1 MTRSFS
7 ARRAWAYAGLAALV
21 LAIGYFALP
30 RAVAPEHR
38 EAPAKAAPPASA
50 APAASAAASVPVPAA
65 APARAAAS
73 APADDPIAAWEAFNR
88 FRERTQ
94 SFLRDG
100 RSLPP
105 ERRRD
110 EAEALREQVQRYAG
124 DRHLAGGEAM
134 MLEIELTRIG
144 VDDPAELEARLN
156 AIGGRYRQ
164 AAEQAA
170 AADAAAPDP
179 RFLDYKVREKEI
191 VARVMAMPEIPG
203 GIDRDEY
210 LRQELQTAREQAYAR
225 H

>member
-1 MTRSFS
+1 MTRSSS
-7 ARRAWAYAGLAALV
+7 ARRAWVYAGLAALV
-21 LAIGYFALP
+21 LAIGYFTLP
-30 RAVAPEHR
+30 GPVPEHR
-38 EAPAKAAPPASA
+38 ETPPKA
-50 APAASAAASVPVPAA
+50 APAASAAPAPRAPVSAP
-65 APARAAAS
+65 APARAVAS
-73 APADDPIAAWEAFNR
+73 APADDPAAEWQAFTR

-100 RSLPP
+100 RNLPP

-110 EAEALREQVQRYAG
+110 EAEALSEQVQRYAG

-144 VDDPAELEARLN
+144 VDDPAELESRLN
-156 AIGGRYRQ
+156 AIAGRYRQ

-170 AADAAAPDP
+170 EADAAAPDP
-179 RFLDYKVREKEI
+179 RFLDYKAREKEI

>member
-1 MTRSFS
+1 MTRSSS
-7 ARRAWAYAGLAALV
+7 ARRAWVYAGLAALV

-38 EAPAKAAPPASA
+38 EAPAKAAPA
-50 APAASAAASVPVPAA
+50 APAA
-65 APARAAAS
+65 APASSAVAS
-73 APADDPIAAWEAFNR
+73 APAPAQPPRTAAPASADDPVAAWEAFNR

-134 MLEIELTRIG
+134 MLELELTRIG
-144 VDDPAELEARLN
+144 IDDPAELASRLEAI
-156 AIGGRYRQ
+156 AGRYRQ

-170 AADAAAPDP
+170 EADAAAPDP
-179 RFLDYKVREKEI
+179 RFLDYKAREKEI